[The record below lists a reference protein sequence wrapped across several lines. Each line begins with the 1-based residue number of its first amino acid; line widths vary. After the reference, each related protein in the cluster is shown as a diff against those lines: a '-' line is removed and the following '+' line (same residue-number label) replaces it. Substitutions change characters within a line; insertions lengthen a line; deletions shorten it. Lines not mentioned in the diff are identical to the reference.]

1 MNLPKIEVLTH
12 QAVIPSTKKE
22 ITIRPFLV
30 KEQKILLTALTGEDP
45 EDIASATKQVVHNCI
60 VTPGIDVDKLEIFDL
75 EYLILQLRIVSVGE
89 TTKIRFLPR
98 ETTACEECK
107 KHREIEINLRDAN
120 VDVSNLPDK
129 KIQLTDKIGIMV
141 RYPTTKMLGKIETA
155 KKSTNPNDFFNIIWG
170 CIECVFDDDKVI
182 STKDV
187 SVKEGLD
194 FLESLNSQQF
204 TKIEQFLTSMPK
216 LQQKIHI
223 KCGSCDFEQD
233 FVLTGLENFFA

>member
-1 MNLPKIEVLTH
+1 MNLPKIEVATH
-12 QAVIPSTKKE
+12 QTVIPSTKKE

-30 KEQKILLTALTGEDP
+30 KEQKILLTAITGEDP
-45 EDIASATKQVVHNCI
+45 EDIANATKQVVHNCI
-60 VTPGIDVDKLEIFDL
+60 VTPGVDVDKLEIFDL
-75 EYLILQLRIVSVGE
+75 EYIILQLRIISIGE

-98 ETTACEECK
+98 ENAPCEECK
-107 KHREIEINLRDAN
+107 KHREVEINLREAS

-141 RYPTTKMLGKIETA
+141 KYPNTKMLGKIETA
-155 KKSTNPNDFFNIIWG
+155 KKSTDASAFFNIIWA
-170 CIECVFDDDKVI
+170 CIECVFDEDKVI

-194 FLESLNSQQF
+194 FLESLNSEQF
-204 TKIEQFLTSMPK
+204 TKIETFLASMPK
-216 LQQKIHI
+216 LRQNLHI
-223 KCGSCDFEQD
+223 KCKTCEFEQD